1 MVTFEI
7 NLLIWEA
14 KLRISVQ
21 GQPYFTVTEL
31 YKLLMIACGG
41 NISSSYLQ
49 MLEMEISD
57 CLFHL
62 YLYIDQQ
69 NEKVNKQQEGK
80 LAEWGFSEDQ
90 MEMV

>member
-1 MVTFEI
+1 M
-7 NLLIWEA
+7 
-14 KLRISVQ
+14 ISVQ

-31 YKLLMIACGG
+31 YKLLMMACGG
-41 NISSSYLQ
+41 SISSSYL
-49 MLEMEISD
+49 MMEEMEISD

-69 NEKVNKQQEGK
+69 NEKANKQQESK

>member
-1 MVTFEI
+1 M
-7 NLLIWEA
+7 LIWEA

-31 YKLLMIACGG
+31 DKLLMIACGG
-41 NISSSYLQ
+41 HLSPSYF
-49 MLEMEISD
+49 MMREMEISD
-57 CLFHL
+57 CLYHL

-69 NEKVNKQQEGK
+69 NEKANKQQESK

>member
-1 MVTFEI
+1 M
-7 NLLIWEA
+7 
-14 KLRISVQ
+14 Q
-21 GQPYFTVTEL
+21 
-31 YKLLMIACGG
+31 
-41 NISSSYLQ
+41 
-49 MLEMEISD
+49 EMEISD

-69 NEKVNKQQEGK
+69 NEKANKQQEGK